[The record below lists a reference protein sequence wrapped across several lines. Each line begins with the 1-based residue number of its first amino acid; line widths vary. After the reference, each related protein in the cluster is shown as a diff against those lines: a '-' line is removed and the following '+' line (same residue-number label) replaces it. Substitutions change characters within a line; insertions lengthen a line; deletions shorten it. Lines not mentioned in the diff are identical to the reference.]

1 MNAKNELASTID
13 DPEFDSL
20 LRRVAQVSG
29 TEGIVTFRPGQL
41 LHGGRFRV
49 VRSIG
54 EGGMGVV
61 YEAYDEQRR
70 GLVALKSLRHLDAN
84 AVYRLKH
91 EFRLV
96 AEVLHANLCRLHEL
110 FFDGAWFFTME
121 LVRGEPFDQWVRP
134 NGEHDEARLRD
145 AWAQLICGVQ
155 AIHDAGR
162 IHRDLKPSNVLV
174 TERGRVV
181 ILDFG
186 LAVEEAPGGVG
197 RTLTE
202 DRRSGTPAY
211 MAPEQIA
218 EAEASPACDAYA
230 LGVMLFEAL
239 CGECPFV
246 GRIGEIFA
254 AKQRDAAPSISSA
267 TPHVP
272 ADLAQACDALLQRD
286 PALRPTLKNL
296 LGQTSPRP
304 SSSSLEEQP
313 RSESV
318 LIGRDQELQLLRDA
332 YATTL
337 EQRAVVA
344 IVSGESGMGKTALVE
359 HFLDELRGQ
368 GDAVLLT
375 GRCYEW
381 EAVPFKAFDAVVD
394 DLSRFLRR
402 SSKEQVNA
410 LLPREVYTLT
420 RLFPVLDRV
429 NAVRD
434 FPKREIPDVQELQE
448 RAFAAFIELMGR
460 LRDRRPLVIHIDDLQ
475 WTDLDSTRFME
486 ALFTHPH
493 PAPLLFIV
501 SHRSEGASESPLL
514 QRVETMWA
522 TPLRFE
528 CRRVAVGPLAHE
540 AASQLAERML
550 GGAVTDVGAIARESQ
565 GSPFFLGA
573 LTRQL
578 RDTTASAGCFT
589 LQQAVTGHITRLA
602 VGSRCL
608 LEVLAV
614 AGRPLNLQWALDA
627 AEVNVSS
634 ADELLAE
641 RLARSSGGEG
651 RRIECYH
658 DKIREHV
665 FASLGAA
672 PLRDVHNR
680 LAERLSRESQLPFE
694 HRAVHFQGAGRLHEA
709 ALLYESAGEVATAA
723 LAFDH
728 AVRQYEH
735 ALMLA
740 PTTAHSALRAKLGAA
755 LASAGSSRAAADVL
769 RAAAADAPPELAL
782 EYVRTAAHLLTTS
795 GYLDEG
801 RVLLGE
807 VLSAIGLSL
816 PQSRRAAITS
826 ALFSHA
832 RLHLRGLRPVQS
844 GREKPVPTANLR
856 ALWTV
861 VQGSLGND
869 PFLMVEMAA
878 RYTRLA
884 LDSGDKL
891 HMARALSMQAC
902 LGSFAGPRTHARST
916 QLLGRAQKLA
926 DEVGETALGAW
937 MNEVK
942 GLVLVHEGR
951 FAEARP
957 VLQDAL
963 EVFQTRCH
971 GVPFELACGRGYDL
985 NAGNHLGHYAQ
996 VSRAA
1001 VEIVDNSLRRG
1012 DMYQATGVASFAM
1025 CSWLAH
1031 HGLDFA
1037 ERHFDEAKQRFLPQ
1051 AHFQWADYLMLMG
1064 DLHLAQYQGQAARGL
1079 QLVVDR
1085 WPVMESSQLLRMEIA
1100 RVMMLY
1106 CRAACSLDATNVSE
1120 PAFLNAGIR
1129 GLKRSP
1135 LAYARNGWACVLEA
1149 NVAWRKGRTEAVVAR
1164 LQAAIETFDESAFE
1178 MYGAAARR
1186 RLGQILGGERGRATL
1201 TQGEAA
1207 MTLQGVVDFEATT
1220 RMLVPG
1226 LS

>member
-1 MNAKNELASTID
+1 
-13 DPEFDSL
+13 
-20 LRRVAQVSG
+20 
-29 TEGIVTFRPGQL
+29 
-41 LHGGRFRV
+41 
-49 VRSIG
+49 
-54 EGGMGVV
+54 MGVV

-70 GLVALKSLRHLDAN
+70 GPVALKSLRRLDPN

-96 AEVLHANLCRLHEL
+96 ADVLHPNLCRLHEL

-121 LVRGEPFDQWVRP
+121 LVKGEPFDQWVRP
-134 NGEHDEARLRD
+134 NGEHDEPRLRD
-145 AWAQLICGVQ
+145 AWAQLLCGVQ

-186 LAVEEAPGGVG
+186 LAVEGAPGGVG

-218 EAEASPACDAYA
+218 EAEALPASDAYA
-230 LGVMLFEAL
+230 LGVMLFEAI
-239 CGECPFV
+239 CGQCPFV
-246 GRIGEIFA
+246 GRVGEIFT
-254 AKQRDAAPSISSA
+254 AKQRDAAPSISSL
-267 TPHVP
+267 TPRVP
-272 ADLAQACDALLQRD
+272 VDLAQACDALLQRD
-286 PALRPTLKNL
+286 PALRPTLTSL
-296 LGQTSPRP
+296 LTQARPRP
-304 SSSSLEEQP
+304 ISSSLEERP
-313 RSESV
+313 RPESV
-318 LIGRDQELQLLRDA
+318 LVGRDCELQLLRDA
-332 YATTL
+332 YAATL

-344 IVSGESGMGKTALVE
+344 IVSGESGMGKSALVE

-368 GDAVLLT
+368 DEAAIFV

-402 SSKEQVNA
+402 LSKEQVNA
-410 LLPREVYTLT
+410 LLPREVYALT

-460 LRDRRPLVIHIDDLQ
+460 LRDRRPLVVHVDDLQ

-493 PAPLLFIV
+493 PAPMLFIV
-501 SHRSEGASESPLL
+501 SHRSEGASENPLL
-514 QRVETMWA
+514 RRVEA
-522 TPLRFE
+522 RLAAPGAIGPSRFE
-528 CRRVAVGPLAHE
+528 CRRIVVGPLAPE
-540 AASQLAERML
+540 AAEQLAQHMS
-550 GGAVTDVGAIARESQ
+550 GGAGTDTGAIARESQ

-573 LTRQL
+573 LTRHL
-578 RDTTASAGCFT
+578 RDATDSHGSFT
-589 LQQAVTGHITRLA
+589 LQHAVTTHIGRLPVA
-602 VGSRCL
+602 SRRL

-614 AGRPLNLQWALDA
+614 AGRPLDLQWALDA

-641 RLARSSGGEG
+641 RLARSGGGEG

-672 PLRDVHNR
+672 PLRGVHNC
-680 LAERLSRESQLPFE
+680 LAERLGRESQIPFE
-694 HRAVHFQGAGRLHEA
+694 HRAVHFQGAGRLLEA
-709 ALLYESAGEVATAA
+709 ALLYESAGDVATTA

-728 AVRQYEH
+728 AVRQYEQ
-735 ALMLA
+735 ALTLA

-769 RAAAADAPPELAL
+769 RAAAADAPPELGL
-782 EYVRTAAHLLTTS
+782 EYLRTAAHLLTTS

-807 VLSAIGLSL
+807 VLSAIGLRL

-832 RLHLRGLRPVQS
+832 RLHLRGFRAAKL
-844 GREKPVPTANLR
+844 GRETLVPKANLR

-869 PFLMVEMAA
+869 PFLMVEMAG

-884 LDSGDKL
+884 LDAGDKS
-891 HMARALSMQAC
+891 HMARALSMQAY
-902 LGSFAGPRTHARST
+902 LGSFAGPATRARSE
-916 QLLGRAQKLA
+916 QLLERAKALA
-926 DEVGETALGAW
+926 DEVGETELGAW
-937 MNEVK
+937 IMEVA

-957 VLQDAL
+957 VLRDAL
-963 EVFQTRCH
+963 EVLQTRCQ
-971 GVPFELACGRGYDL
+971 GVPFELACGRGYDF

-1001 VEIVDNSLRRG
+1001 VEIVENSLRRG

-1037 ERHFDEAKQRFLPQ
+1037 VRHFDEAKQRFIPQ

-1064 DLHLAQYQGQAARGL
+1064 ELHLAQYQGQAARGL
-1079 QLVVDR
+1079 RLVVDR
-1085 WPVMESSQLLRMEIA
+1085 WPLMESSQLLRMEIA
-1100 RVMMLY
+1100 RVMMQY
-1106 CRAACSLDATNVSE
+1106 CRAGCSLDGANARE
-1120 PAFLNAGIR
+1120 PAFLYVGIR
-1129 GLKRSP
+1129 ALKRSP
-1135 LAYARNGWACVLEA
+1135 LAYARNGWAAVLEA
-1149 NVAWRKGRTEAVVAR
+1149 NVAWRSGQTETAVSR
-1164 LQAAIETFDESAFE
+1164 LRAAIDTFDVNSFE
-1178 MYGAAARR
+1178 MYSAASRR
-1186 RLGQILGGERGRATL
+1186 RLGEMLGGEHGRETL
-1201 TQGEAA
+1201 AQGEAA
-1207 MTLQGVVDFEATT
+1207 MMRQGVVDFEATT

-1226 LS
+1226 LRRKDD